1 MDEMAILAEE
11 AKAMLRSHYVSIP
24 KRAVR
29 WSWGLAFVAFAICG
43 VITTFAYGQAQRAAF
58 YYAQAEDAKAHGAQI
73 TSCNQHDWKTPVR
86 CVLVK
91 TGTTWKGESS
101 KTAYMEIAR

>member
-43 VITTFAYGQAQRAAF
+43 VMTTFAYGQAQRAAF

-91 TGTTWKGESS
+91 TGTT
-101 KTAYMEIAR
+101 